1 MSVVKFIFS
10 KVFVKQ
16 LLLAA
21 VAIIALSYLILS
33 WLKISTNHDEQI
45 EVPDLAKL
53 TFEEAQNT
61 LEEFDLRLEI
71 LDSANYNPEYPKY
84 SVIDQVPDAGSN
96 VKENRKIYITLNPSG
111 YRKVE
116 IPPLVGRT
124 RRQAEP
130 TLRALG
136 FEIGEITY
144 KPYIAPDEVLEMRNE
159 GKMIEAGQELPI
171 TSVIDLVLGDGKER
185 YQDSNTE
192 YSNTEDSE
200 TEEETTDNNA
210 G

>member
-10 KVFVKQ
+10 KVFVRQ
-16 LLLAA
+16 LLFA
-21 VAIIALSYLILS
+21 VVVLLLLSYLVLS
-33 WLKISTNHDEQI
+33 WLKYSTNHNEQI

-53 TFEEAQNT
+53 TFDEAQKSLQDFN
-61 LEEFDLRLEI
+61 LRLEI

-84 SVIDQVPDAGSN
+84 SVIDQVPAAGSE

-144 KPYIAPDEVLEMRNE
+144 KPYIAPDEVLEMHNE
-159 GKMIEAGQELPI
+159 GRKIEAGQELPI
-171 TSVIDLVLGDGKER
+171 TSVIDLVLGDGNER
-185 YQDSNTE
+185 YQDSN
-192 YSNTEDSE
+192 SEDSE
-200 TEEETTDNNA
+200 TEEETIDNNA

>member
-10 KVFVKQ
+10 KTFFKQ
-16 LLLAA
+16 LLLAV
-21 VAIIALSYLILS
+21 VAIIVLAYLILA
-33 WLKISTNHDEQI
+33 WLKFSTNHDEQI

-53 TFEEAQNT
+53 SFEEAQNT
-61 LEEFDLRLEI
+61 LEELDLRLEI
-71 LDSANYNPEYPKY
+71 LDSANYNPEYPQF
-84 SVIDQVPDAGSN
+84 SVIDQVPAAGSN

-136 FEIGEITY
+136 FDIGEITY

-159 GKMIEAGQELPI
+159 GKKIEAGQELPI

-185 YQDSNTE
+185 YQDSN
-192 YSNTEDSE
+192 SEDSE

>member
-16 LLLAA
+16 LLLAV
-21 VAIIALSYLILS
+21 VAIIVFAYLILT
-33 WLKISTNHDEQI
+33 WLKFSTNHNEQI
-45 EVPDLAKL
+45 KVPDLAKL
-53 TFEEAQNT
+53 TFEEAQKT
-61 LEEFDLRLEI
+61 LEEFELRLEI
-71 LDSANYNPEYPKY
+71 LDSANYNPDYPQF
-84 SVIDQVPDAGSN
+84 SVIDQVPEAGSN

-144 KPYIAPDEVLEMRNE
+144 QPYIAPDEVLEMRNE
-159 GKMIEAGQELPI
+159 GRKIQAGEELPI

-185 YQDSNTE
+185 YQNSNSEESEEPEKEITE
-192 YSNTEDSE
+192 NDAE
-200 TEEETTDNNA
+200 
-210 G
+210 